1 MQQIEV
7 NNGLGDV
14 AAVQGQP
21 QSESMLQVLLTT
33 TALEGPLTRV
43 LLEALVAMCVDEDM
57 HDAHE
62 LHNHNS
68 EDQED
73 TQSGPEGNSEGLNN
87 NAADVENNSN
97 STVPL
102 QRVIISQL
110 RVLDNGNCSDEV
122 TELLLEAFAGLPACM
137 QAHMAAVVG
146 EMVPQTRS
154 AGASFFPSR
163 G

>member
-7 NNGLGDV
+7 SNGLGDV

-33 TALEGPLTRV
+33 AALEGPLTRV

-62 LHNHNS
+62 LRNHNS
-68 EDQED
+68 EDQENS
-73 TQSGPEGNSEGLNN
+73 QSGPEGLNN
-87 NAADVENNSN
+87 NAADAENNNN

-163 G
+163 RWEYS